1 MSGISRIFQRREL
14 DMTTGNEFRLLLA
27 FALPLLAGNIFQQFY
42 NIVDTWVVGNYVS
55 DEAFSAVGTM
65 APITNLFISLFMGF
79 SNGGGVVVSQYFG
92 AKNYEKVHDAVHT
105 MIATAVILAAA
116 LTVISQLMVPTMLQL
131 IKTPE
136 DVYPQSLTYL
146 RVYFAGVSGLLFYNM
161 SAGILRAVG
170 DSRRPVLFLITSAIV
185 NTVLDLTFVLVFH
198 MGVGGVALATIIAQF
213 VSATLALTTLT
224 RTSACVKIHWN
235 ELKIDPEMLK
245 KIVKV
250 GVPSAVQMGLTSFS
264 NVFVMSYI
272 NQFGKFVMGGW
283 TAYHKIDMIIIQPMQ
298 SLGIATSTFVGQ
310 NIGCGQEERARRGVK
325 KALILAISIT
335 LTLSLLVAVFAPWIT
350 MFFNKEPEVI
360 RYGTLFMRRLTPLYF
375 LFCINNILSSA
386 LRGSGNSRVTMYIML
401 FSFVLFRQAYMFV
414 VSTFISNTILPLAYG
429 YPAGWAVCSFVTFLY
444 YRSHGLQK
452 GSVVARHERK

>member
-1 MSGISRIFQRREL
+1 
-14 DMTTGNEFRLLLA
+14 MTTGNEFRLLLA
-27 FALPLLAGNIFQQFY
+27 FALPLLAGNIFQQLY

-65 APITNLFISLFMGF
+65 GSITNLFISLFMGF
-79 SNGGGVVVSQYFG
+79 SNGGGVVISQYYG
-92 AKNYEKVHDAVHT
+92 AKNYEKVHEAVHT
-105 MIATAVILAAA
+105 MIATAILLAAF
-116 LTVISQLMVPTMLQL
+116 LSVVSQLLVPTMLNL

-170 DSRRPVLFLITSAIV
+170 DSRRPVLFLVSSAII
-185 NTVLDLTFVLVFH
+185 NTVLDLVFVLVFH

-213 VSATLALTTLT
+213 VSATMALTVLT
-224 RTSACVKIHWN
+224 KTSTCVKISWN
-235 ELKIDPEMLK
+235 KLKIYPDMLK
-245 KIVKV
+245 KIVRI
-250 GVPSAVQMGLTSFS
+250 GVPSALQMGITSFS

-283 TAYHKIDMIIIQPMQ
+283 TAYHKIDMLIVQPMQ

-310 NIGCGQEERARRGVK
+310 NIGRGQEERARRGVK
-325 KALILAISIT
+325 RALILAITAT
-335 LTLSLLVAVFAPWIT
+335 LTLSLLVAAFAPWIT

-360 RYGTLFMRRLTPLYF
+360 RYGTLFMRYLTPFYF

-401 FSFVLFRQAYMFV
+401 FSFVLFRQCYMFV
-414 VSTFISNTILPLAYG
+414 MSNFISNTLLPLAFG

-452 GSVVARHERK
+452 GSVVAQHERK

>member
-1 MSGISRIFQRREL
+1 
-14 DMTTGNEFRLLLA
+14 MTTGNEFRLLLA

-65 APITNLFISLFMGF
+65 GSITNLFISLFMGF
-79 SNGGGVVVSQYFG
+79 SNGGGVVISQYYG
-92 AKNYEKVHDAVHT
+92 AKNYEKVHEAVHT
-105 MIATAVILAAA
+105 MITTAILLAAF
-116 LTVISQLMVPTMLQL
+116 LSVISQLLVPTMLNL

-136 DVYPQSLTYL
+136 DVYPQSLIYL
-146 RVYFAGVSGLLFYNM
+146 RIYFAGVSGLLFYNM

-170 DSRRPVLFLITSAIV
+170 DSRRPVLFLISSAII
-185 NTVLDLTFVLVFH
+185 NTVLDLVFVLVFH
-198 MGVGGVALATIIAQF
+198 MGVGGVALATIIAQA
-213 VSATLALTTLT
+213 VSAAMALTVLT
-224 RTSACVKIHWN
+224 KTSTCVKISWSK
-235 ELKIDPEMLK
+235 LKIYPEMLR
-245 KIVKV
+245 KIVRI
-250 GVPSAVQMGLTSFS
+250 GVPSALQMGITSFS

-283 TAYHKIDMIIIQPMQ
+283 TAYHKIDMLIVQPMQ

-325 KALILAISIT
+325 RALILAIAAT
-335 LTLSLLVAVFAPWIT
+335 LTLSLLVAAFAPWIT
-350 MFFNKEPEVI
+350 MFFNKEAEVV
-360 RYGTLFMRRLTPLYF
+360 RYGTLFMRYLTPFYF

-386 LRGSGNSRVTMYIML
+386 LRGSGNSKVTMYIML

-414 VSTFISNTILPLAYG
+414 MSNFISNTLLPLAFG
-429 YPAGWAVCSFVTFLY
+429 YPAGWAVCSLVTFLY
-444 YRSHGLQK
+444 YRSHGLQR